1 MSLQNLNLSPRLT
14 NYLVDKHFF
23 KSKPFIS
30 VDIGAR
36 GGADPLWMFYGD
48 QVKIIGFEPD
58 AQECQ
63 RLNKQAAPNQQFF
76 PYMLYK
82 QKESKTFYFT
92 NLPAGSSLLPM
103 IPEIVQRFP
112 DYENL
117 SVKKEIQMDTIDF
130 DSVARSQNIP
140 YVDFMKL
147 DTESSEFEI
156 LEGAS
161 ETIAKSVIGINCE
174 AFFSRWRK
182 DQKLFC
188 DIDIYL
194 RDLGF
199 SLYDMSVYR
208 MSRKS
213 LSGAPLGYVSPY
225 GQAVWC
231 QALYLRDA
239 FHEISYGK
247 LINGEWDE
255 QKVFK
260 LVSLFEI
267 HCLPDCAIELLELIR
282 DRGITSFTE
291 DEIKDLRAKII
302 SGFNKNRFL
311 SHFKAIKPYL
321 QKMPYYKEWK
331 DKIRKVISK

>member
-1 MSLQNLNLSPRLT
+1 MGLQNLNLSPRLT

-23 KSKPFIS
+23 KSKPFIT

-36 GGADPLWMFYGD
+36 GGVDPIWMLYGD

-58 AQECQ
+58 AEECQ
-63 RLNKQAAPNQQFF
+63 RLNKHAALNQQFF

-92 NLPAGSSLLPM
+92 NLPASSSLLPM

-117 SVKKEIQMDTIDF
+117 AVKKEMKIDTIDF
-130 DSVARSQNIP
+130 DFVARSHNLS

-161 ETIAKSVIGINCE
+161 KTIAKSVIGINCE
-174 AFFSRWRK
+174 ALFSPWRQ

-194 RDLGF
+194 RGLGF
-199 SLYDMSVYR
+199 SLYDMAVYR

-213 LSGAPLGYVSPY
+213 LPGAPLGYASPY

-247 LINGEWDE
+247 LIKEEWDE
-255 QKVFK
+255 QRILK

-267 HCLPDCAIELLELIR
+267 HCLPDCAIELLEFAHHLKLISAT
-282 DRGITSFTE
+282 DK
-291 DEIKDLRAKII
+291 EIKEMRAMII

-311 SHFKAIKPYL
+311 SHFNAIKPYL
-321 QKMPYYKEWK
+321 QKMPYYRQWK
-331 DKIRKVISK
+331 DKVRKAIRK